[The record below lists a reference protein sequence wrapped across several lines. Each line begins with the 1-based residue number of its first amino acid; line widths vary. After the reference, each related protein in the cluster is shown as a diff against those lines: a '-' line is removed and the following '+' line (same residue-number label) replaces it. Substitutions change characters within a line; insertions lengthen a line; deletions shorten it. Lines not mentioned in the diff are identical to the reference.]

1 MLRYQ
6 RSLELMALYYLS
18 LTTPRGARFETMTS
32 LSWLQRTTGTAKR
45 GINKNLNT
53 IIIRIRSI
61 SRDLAIL
68 PCYRCLSIIRAAF
81 SILYNLTWFSIP
93 DRTETHK
100 YHKIWFR
107 IGMFHIILY
116 YPCCRFTQ
124 PNPQAFFP
132 LHTSGVQT
140 NDDALSTHH
149 LIIALKMPMSTGHS
163 LAQTIGQA

>member
-32 LSWLQRTTGTAKR
+32 LSRLQRTTGTAKR

-107 IGMFHIILY
+107 IGMFYIILY
-116 YPCCRFTQ
+116 YPYVVDLLSPIPKLFFHCTL
-124 PNPQAFFP
+124 QASRRMTMHYP
-132 LHTSGVQT
+132 PTT
-140 NDDALSTHH
+140 W
-149 LIIALKMPMSTGHS
+149 
-163 LAQTIGQA
+163 

>member
-32 LSWLQRTTGTAKR
+32 LSRLQRTTGTAKR

-81 SILYNLTWFSIP
+81 SILYNLTCFSIP
-93 DRTETHK
+93 DGTETHK
-100 YHKIWFR
+100 INIIKYDLELECS
-107 IGMFHIILY
+107 ILY
-116 YPCCRFTQ
+116 YIILCCRFTQ
-124 PNPQAFFP
+124 HQSPSFF
-132 LHTSGVQT
+132 
-140 NDDALSTHH
+140 STAHFRR
-149 LIIALKMPMSTGHS
+149 SDE
-163 LAQTIGQA
+163 